1 MPGRACW
8 RAMSA
13 TREQRQLLDVLDVA
27 ALLADVSGDL
37 RAVITRIAN
46 RAKTV
51 DEADDLRVLIG
62 VRGEVERAKTAVARL
77 HPDHLKDEG

>member
-1 MPGRACW
+1 MV
-8 RAMSA
+8 A
-13 TREQRQLLDVLDVA
+13 TREQRKLLDLLDICA
-27 ALLADVSGDL
+27 ALADIDGDL

-62 VRGEVERAKTAVARL
+62 VRGEVERAKAAVARL
-77 HPDHLKDEG
+77 HPDGR